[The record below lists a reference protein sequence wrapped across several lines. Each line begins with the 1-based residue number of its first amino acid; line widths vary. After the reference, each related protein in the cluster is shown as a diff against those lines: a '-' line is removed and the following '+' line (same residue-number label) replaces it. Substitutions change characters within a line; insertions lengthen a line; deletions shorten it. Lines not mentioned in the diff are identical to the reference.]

1 MSESRRSYTVL
12 LHKDG
17 DTDSR
22 RIRVPVWLG
31 RALLAGV
38 AALLALIVLAAVSYF
53 PLLRLGVSVPSLRA
67 EVQQLRSEN
76 ARILDLAAAL
86 DSVEAQYRKV
96 RDMLGA
102 NVVTDTRSPG
112 ADLPRI
118 PPVVA
123 RLPGRPPRFGTG
135 RLTTPAHWPL
145 DHTGYVTR
153 GQLGA
158 SPSEEP
164 HHGVD
169 IAIPVGTPVRASGGG
184 VVEAAGT
191 DPQYGIFVRL
201 GHPNGY
207 ETMYGH
213 LSRLTVAKG
222 MNVLPGQV
230 VGLSGNSG
238 NSSAPHLHFE
248 ILREGQSIDPL
259 TVVREGGSG

>member
-1 MSESRRSYTVL
+1 MKDSHRCYTLL

-22 RIRVPVWLG
+22 RIRIPVWTG
-31 RALLAGV
+31 RAMVAGGIV
-38 AALLALIVLAAVSYF
+38 LLALIILAAISYY
-53 PLLRLGVSVPSLRA
+53 PLLRLGVAVPSLRA
-67 EVQQLRSEN
+67 EVRQLRSEN
-76 ARILDLAAAL
+76 ARILELAAAL

-102 NVVTDTRSPG
+102 NVVTDSRAPG

-118 PPVVA
+118 PPVIA
-123 RLPGRPPRFGTG
+123 RIPGAPRRFGGTES
-135 RLTTPAHWPL
+135 TPTYWPL

-158 SPSEEP
+158 TPSEEP
-164 HHGVD
+164 HRGVD

-191 DPQYGIFVRL
+191 DPQYGVFVRL
-201 GHPNGY
+201 GHPEGY

-213 LSRLTVAKG
+213 LSRLTVKKG

-248 ILREGQSIDPL
+248 ILREGRSIDPL
-259 TVVREGGSG
+259 TVVREGG